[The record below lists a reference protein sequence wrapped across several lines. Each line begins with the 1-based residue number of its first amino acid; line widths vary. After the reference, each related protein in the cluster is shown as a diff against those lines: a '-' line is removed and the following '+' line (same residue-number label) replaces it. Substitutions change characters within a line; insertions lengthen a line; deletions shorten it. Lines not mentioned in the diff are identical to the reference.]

1 MIYILI
7 FLAVH
12 FVSPLTEVGYQFSL
26 LTFKKH
32 FFKKMAYQGFWE
44 DGDFEA
50 IGKLE
55 ATKTGQKQKD
65 ILLLRYDMDKLRIM
79 IDMFYSHR

>member
-1 MIYILI
+1 
-7 FLAVH
+7 
-12 FVSPLTEVGYQFSL
+12 
-26 LTFKKH
+26 
-32 FFKKMAYQGFWE
+32 MAYQGFWE

-79 IDMFYSHR
+79 IDIHISLPYIIDIR

>member
-1 MIYILI
+1 
-7 FLAVH
+7 
-12 FVSPLTEVGYQFSL
+12 
-26 LTFKKH
+26 
-32 FFKKMAYQGFWE
+32 MAYQGFWE

-65 ILLLRYDMDKLRIM
+65 IFLLRYDMDKLRIM
-79 IDMFYSHR
+79 IDIFYCHRY

>member
-1 MIYILI
+1 
-7 FLAVH
+7 
-12 FVSPLTEVGYQFSL
+12 
-26 LTFKKH
+26 
-32 FFKKMAYQGFWE
+32 MAYQGFWE

-65 ILLLRYDMDKLRIM
+65 ILLLRYDIDNNNNNKRLYLLSTLM
-79 IDMFYSHR
+79 ISYE

>member
-1 MIYILI
+1 
-7 FLAVH
+7 
-12 FVSPLTEVGYQFSL
+12 
-26 LTFKKH
+26 
-32 FFKKMAYQGFWE
+32 MAYQGFWE

-65 ILLLRYDMDKLRIM
+65 ILLLRYDMDELIIL
-79 IDMFYSHR
+79 IDRYILLP